1 MPALPPVDIGPVPA
15 CVAQAATDYAIP
27 TRALLAV
34 KAAMQPA
41 APVDRGF
48 AASPYPVASAWLAT
62 LARGWGLKVDVLK
75 RDVCWTARASAYVMR
90 YEINLA
96 RGDFWV
102 GVSRYAR
109 SVPPGTAAKAGDIA
123 PLIDDAAHQNGLDPA
138 LISAVVEVESAY
150 QAEARSP
157 KGALGLM
164 QLMPGTGARYGV
176 TVQRDLLVPSI
187 NIAAGARYLADLYAM
202 FGGDLRLTL
211 AAFNAGE
218 GAVIK
223 YGLQVP
229 PFAETQQYVQA
240 VTTLY
245 GPTFRAKVYE
255 ASLLF

>member
-1 MPALPPVDIGPVPA
+1 
-15 CVAQAATDYAIP
+15 
-27 TRALLAV
+27 
-34 KAAMQPA
+34 
-41 APVDRGF
+41 VDRNF
-48 AASPYPVASAWLAT
+48 AASPYPVTNAWLAT
-62 LARGWGLKVDVLK
+62 LARGWGLKVEVLK
-75 RDVCWTARASAYVMR
+75 HDACWTARASAYVMR

-96 RGDFWV
+96 RGDFWE
-102 GVSRYAR
+102 GIGHYAR
-109 SVPPGTAAKAGDIA
+109 SVPPGTVAKANDVAPIIA
-123 PLIDDAAHQNGLDPA
+123 EAAHQDGLDPA
-138 LISAVVEVESAY
+138 LISAVVEVESGY

-176 TVQRDLLVPSI
+176 AAQRDLLVPSI

-218 GAVIK
+218 GAVVK